1 MKQLVMFIKES
12 GKLKDIILQS
22 VFWMIVSVVAA
33 YPSFCLKGDPSMF
46 HMVTRDD
53 YCDKFLIPIVL
64 FLAAFIG
71 DFWFSIKDLPIG
83 QKRGYLLKSLILLIF
98 VMFTL
103 LFLITVIPQDMTEG
117 KIGGFILLWI
127 SLSLIKGLTVLI
139 PGSDEEVT
147 LTKPLTN
154 I

>member
-46 HMVTRDD
+46 HTVTRDD